1 MDSVISG
8 KIGIRNLLYESYY
21 KEKGPMKQKAAYSAY
36 AVLTVVLL
44 LCGYLFEKPFGERR
58 LWLGLLTL
66 LYLLCLVGHF
76 VVKKVQL
83 QGGVLL
89 TLVFVLV
96 GLEFTSKYAVNYF
109 YHSLYL
115 LLLLLI
121 IFRCSRHRVL
131 PYSILLSLCS
141 FIKFGELLLIQPSA
155 GNIAMSTFF
164 AVTQLLLILVF
175 SLYREFREE
184 SIRNKELYEELLIT
198 NLQLK
203 QYSEELKHL
212 TKLQE
217 RSNIARDLHDTL
229 GHELTG
235 LIMQMEMVTRLLDQD
250 PQKGRSILEE
260 AKSTARGSLTQVRTI
275 VNTLKSDEEMS
286 WNQTGMKELAEHFSS
301 MTGVRIT
308 CENTGDGP
316 ASPAIGLALYR
327 LVQEALT
334 NAVRHGKAT
343 KVGIRIGYEQEGV
356 RFEIEDN
363 GRGCTELIYGN
374 GIKGM
379 FERISA
385 LHGNLTMD
393 GTKGFRLTG
402 YIPYS

>member
-1 MDSVISG
+1 
-8 KIGIRNLLYESYY
+8 
-21 KEKGPMKQKAAYSAY
+21 MKQKAAYSIY
-36 AVLTVVLL
+36 GVLTLILL
-44 LCGYLFEKPFGERR
+44 LCGYFFEKPFGERK
-58 LWLGLLTL
+58 LLIALLTL
-66 LYLLCLVGHF
+66 LYLVCLIGPF
-76 VVKKVQL
+76 IVKRVQL
-83 QGGVLL
+83 QGGALL
-89 TLVFVLV
+89 IMVFLLV

-115 LLLLLI
+115 FLLLLI
-121 IFRCSRHRVL
+121 ILRCGRHRAL
-131 PYSILLSLCS
+131 SYSILLSLCS
-141 FIKFGELLLIQPSA
+141 FIKFGELLLIQPST

-164 AVTQLLLILVF
+164 AVTQILLILVF

-184 SIRNKELYEELLIT
+184 SIRNKELYEELLVT

-250 PQKGRSILEE
+250 PMKGRAILEE
-260 AKSTARGSLTQVRTI
+260 AKAAARGSLSQVRTI

-286 WNQTGMKELAEHFSS
+286 WNQTSLKELTEHFTS
-301 MTGVRIT
+301 MTGVSIT
-308 CENTGDGP
+308 CESTGDSP
-316 ASPAIGLALYR
+316 SSPAIGLTLYR

-343 KVGIRIGYEQEGV
+343 KVDIRINYMQEEVG
-356 RFEIEDN
+356 FEIEDN
-363 GRGCTELIYGN
+363 GKGCSELSYGN

-379 FERISA
+379 YERITA
-385 LHGNLTMD
+385 LNGNLSVD
-393 GTKGFRLTG
+393 GSKGFRLTG